1 VMKLVSQMNRKCIWM
16 ERGKDNRP
24 PWVKWYKT
32 AAWHRLRYKQLSR
45 EPLCRFCKKAGI
57 VEPATTVD
65 HVVPHRGDMGIFFSG
80 PFQSLC
86 SKCHSSTKQR
96 LEKSGE
102 FGCDENG
109 IVEGWK

>member
-1 VMKLVSQMNRKCIWM
+1 MVTWNPESRTRTST
-16 ERGKDNRP
+16 ERPGGSRP

-32 AAWHRLRYKQLSR
+32 SAWIKIRKAQLAK
-45 EPLCRFCKKAGI
+45 EPLCKFCKNKGI
-57 VEPATTVD
+57 ITPANTVD
-65 HVVPHRGDMGIFFSG
+65 HKIAHKGNMKIFFDG

-86 SKCHSSTKQR
+86 KECHSSTKQR

-109 IVEGWK
+109 IVDAWK

>member
-1 VMKLVSQMNRKCIWM
+1 MVQESR
-16 ERGKDNRP
+16 

-32 AAWHRLRYKQLSR
+32 TNWKRIRRSQLAK
-45 EPLCRFCKKAGI
+45 EPLCRFCKQHGI
-57 VEPATTVD
+57 VKPANVCD
-65 HVVPHRGDMGIFFSG
+65 HITPHRGNMALFFAG

-86 SKCHSSTKQR
+86 NECHSSTKQR

-109 IVEGWK
+109 FIGSWK